1 MIKSRLLTYFFIISS
16 VLGITLSCYQ
26 KKAPKNEHPIITH
39 DDDFLDDT
47 LVSGLNPDSI
57 DYVDTFKLMSTGM
70 IFKAIQGNS
79 RQKTVYKLPLLKS
92 GDTLQSFEYIEQI
105 AITNV
110 YASVGKLSN
119 NDKLFRSSLNEN
131 EDLFFKIIEDSID
144 YPQKPTI
151 DSLHNWTKQTFS
163 EYTSQSEWAYYEA
176 IQWLE
181 NLYLTIENPKNS
193 KNSKK
198 LEELVMLQ
206 MENGTEMLER
216 LSAYQ
221 DYPPISV
228 FTEYLIG
235 IIDCKYYTFDVTQLK
250 KQVIE
255 ARNNI
260 YIPLLESR
268 SK

>member
-1 MIKSRLLTYFFIISS
+1 MIKNKLLTYLFIISS

-26 KKAPKNEHPIITH
+26 KKAPKSDHPIITH

-47 LVSGLNPDSI
+47 LIGGLNLDSI
-57 DYVDTFKLMSTGM
+57 DYVDTFELLPTGI
-70 IFKAIQGNS
+70 IFKAIQNNS
-79 RQKTVYKLPLLKS
+79 KQKTIYKLPALKS

-110 YASVGKLSN
+110 YASIGKLSN
-119 NDKLFRSSLNEN
+119 NEKLFKTSLNEN
-131 EDLFFKIIEDSID
+131 EDLFFKIIEDSIS
-144 YPQKPTI
+144 YPKRPTI
-151 DSLHNWTKQTFS
+151 DSLQNWTKQTFS
-163 EYTSQSEWAYYEA
+163 DYTSQSEWAYYEA

-198 LEELVMLQ
+198 LEELVSLQ
-206 MENGTEMLER
+206 LENGTEMLER

-228 FTEYLIG
+228 FTEYLID
-235 IIDCKYYTFDVTQLK
+235 IIDCKYFTFDVTQFK

-260 YIPLLESR
+260 YIPLVEST